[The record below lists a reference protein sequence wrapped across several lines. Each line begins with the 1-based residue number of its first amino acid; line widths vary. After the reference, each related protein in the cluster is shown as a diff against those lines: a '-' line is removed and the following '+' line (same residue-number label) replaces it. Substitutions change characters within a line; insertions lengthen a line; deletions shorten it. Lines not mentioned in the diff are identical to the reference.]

1 MKSRVGRGKSAY
13 LYVAP
18 AVFIILAI
26 FIIPLVNLMIFSLS
40 QTSLIGV
47 ITKWVGLD
55 NYKILTSSSFLN
67 SLKITVIWVVSG
79 IAGIMVIGTALA
91 LSLNKPI
98 PGRGFLRAVVII
110 PWVIPHVFAGT
121 MWAWVFNSN
130 SGILNTLL
138 LKTGIITAPI
148 SFLGPD
154 LALATVIFIRIWKGV
169 PFLVMSELAA
179 LQAIPKSVE
188 EAALID
194 GSTGLHYFFHMT
206 FPLLK
211 SVLMMSG
218 TILMAWS
225 FTIFDLV
232 YVITAGGP
240 LNKTN
245 LISIMIY
252 KQAFV
257 NNRMGTASAIAI
269 FTMAFVSMIAFFLM
283 RKNIKENSL

>member
-1 MKSRVGRGKSAY
+1 MKK
-13 LYVAP
+13 
-18 AVFIILAI
+18 VFSICLAI
-26 FIIPLVNLMIFSLS
+26 MLLVISCPSLAEDK
-40 QTSLIGV
+40 TEL
-47 ITKWVGLD
+47 
-55 NYKILTSSSFLN
+55 
-67 SLKITVIWVVSG
+67 
-79 IAGIMVIGTALA
+79 
-91 LSLNKPI
+91 
-98 PGRGFLRAVVII
+98 
-110 PWVIPHVFAGT
+110 
-121 MWAWVFNSN
+121 
-130 SGILNTLL
+130 TLL
-138 LKTGIITAPI
+138 RLGDLVKVEPI
-148 SFLGPD
+148 FTPIVEGFEKEYPQYEVKFE
-154 LALATVIFIRIWKGV
+154 AMGW
-169 PFLVMSELAA
+169 SEAVTKLPLLAA
-179 LQAIPKSVE
+179 QGQLPDVYFVNTWNLAFDGYLMDLNDMLAADKTLSADLPESILSTCRLSGG

-257 NNRMGTASAIAI
+257 NNKMGTASAIAI